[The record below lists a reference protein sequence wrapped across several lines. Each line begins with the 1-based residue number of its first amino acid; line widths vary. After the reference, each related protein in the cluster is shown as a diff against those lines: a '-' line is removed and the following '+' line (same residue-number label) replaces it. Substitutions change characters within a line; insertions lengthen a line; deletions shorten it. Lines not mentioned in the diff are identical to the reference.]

1 MTRKEWEDELCK
13 LFADWLIMEEEE
25 KTQRD
30 RIAGPPTEEE
40 VEEFERIMDELDRAR
55 IKEDP
60 MDDNLKDVKEDSGK
74 PQLSLVPIQG
84 MWEAIARIREYGDKK
99 YPDKDNWKKVDRD
112 RWWNAY
118 LRHTAACANDPQA
131 VDIESGL
138 PHAWHAAC
146 NLMFCLEL
154 DRLGGDHA

>member
-1 MTRKEWEDELCK
+1 MKDTDKS
-13 LFADWLIMEEEE
+13 FH
-25 KTQRD
+25 
-30 RIAGPPTEEE
+30 
-40 VEEFERIMDELDRAR
+40 MDEDVVDLINDIAALGFANPVT
-55 IKEDP
+55 KEEIEQ
-60 MDDNLKDVKEDSGK
+60 NLKNVKEDSGK
-74 PQLSLVPIQG
+74 PQLGLVPIQG
-84 MWEAIARIREYGDKK
+84 MWEAIAKIREYGDKK

-131 VDIESGL
+131 VDLESGL

-154 DRLGGDHA
+154 DRLEKITDESSH